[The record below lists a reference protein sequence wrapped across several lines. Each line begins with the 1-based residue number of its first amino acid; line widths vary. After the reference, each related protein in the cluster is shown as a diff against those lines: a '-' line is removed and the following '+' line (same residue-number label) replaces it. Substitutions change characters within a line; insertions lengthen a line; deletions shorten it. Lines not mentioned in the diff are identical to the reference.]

1 MVANL
6 KPLTPR
12 EESRPCEME
21 RLDCLGGTHSR
32 SKGYDQS
39 SYFLGVENGSLLMV
53 SEKAETQP
61 QRAAQMDIWGII
73 DG

>member
-1 MVANL
+1 MATNL
-6 KPLTPR
+6 EPLTPR
-12 EESRPCEME
+12 EESRPCEMDQP
-21 RLDCLGGTHSR
+21 DCLGGAHGR

-39 SYFLGVENGSLLMV
+39 SYFLGVENASILMV

-61 QRAAQMDIWGII
+61 QGDVPNGHMGVT